1 MALDLYDATGN
12 DADLAD
18 YLPSLAGM
26 VALDGKQYP
35 EWSSGYPKAGMR
47 MRMCI
52 PTCLWFP
59 HRRRFQMQ
67 KAV

>member
-35 EWSSGYPKAGMR
+35 EWSSG
-47 MRMCI
+47 
-52 PTCLWFP
+52 
-59 HRRRFQMQ
+59 
-67 KAV
+67 